1 MKTRIKTAM
10 HSLWIVALLFVA
22 QNAHAQSFEG
32 RITHT
37 FEIAMLGGEKIEAVA
52 NVKGEKVML
61 AADIGPMGSFKIYG
75 QEAQKGFIVVTN
87 NVGYEV
93 GLQDN
98 AQASAVSNAPMPQ
111 PTGKKATVNGYA
123 AEEWAVDLGNGQ
135 TASLWFTSDIDKNTA
150 NAIRTAMKALEST
163 QPNNDPNQRER
174 QKMFE
179 EKGLVLVRLS
189 VLVDGVSQMTVEL
202 QKVEKAKIAD
212 SVFEI
217 PAGVTVQ
224 KLDPAMIQGSA
235 PQQGN

>member
-1 MKTRIKTAM
+1 MKTRIGAAM

-22 QNAHAQSFEG
+22 QTAQAQSFEG

-52 NVKGEKVML
+52 NIKGEKVML
-61 AADIGPMGSFKIYG
+61 QADMGPLGSFKIFG
-75 QEAQKGFIVVTN
+75 QDAKKGFILVSN

-98 AQASAVSNAPMPQ
+98 ATTTAVSTAPMPQ
-111 PTGKKATVNGYA
+111 PTGKKTTVNGYS
-123 AEEWAVDLGNGQ
+123 AEEWSVDLGNGQ
-135 TASLWFTSDIDKNTA
+135 TVSLWMTSDIDKTTA

-163 QPNNDPNQRER
+163 QPSNDPNQRER

-189 VLVDGVSQMTVEL
+189 VLVEGSPQMTVEL
-202 QKVEKAKIAD
+202 QKVEKATVAD
-212 SVFEI
+212 SMFEL
-217 PAGVTVQ
+217 PAGITVQ
-224 KLDPAMIQGSA
+224 KLDPSMIQEAA